1 MVFKNPFEQHLS
13 FHGSSLRIVHVLFIN
28 SSFVLVILIPFMMN
42 MVMVRLRGSQLLHR
56 RRDLSHFSATQLQLA
71 LPAGDNQHQHFHD
84 HFHQDCDD
92 DFNGNFVMIFITIRT
107 INTFKILTLNI
118 KNDIRDVCSTDGSLT
133 FC

>member
-1 MVFKNPFEQHLS
+1 MSSRQPF
-13 FHGSSLRIVHVLFIN
+13 SLRPLVFLYNLSKNHPRPIHKLD
-28 SSFVLVILIPFMMN
+28 LVILIPIVMN